1 MTRKNA
7 LGLSYVWPR
16 MQRIR
21 PRVGHDLMRRLNFR
35 VSPRW
40 LATGRPMARS
50 TARTPQPLGS
60 NPPARRDGDTAARKE
75 HGEKEMTKKRT
86 RPTRAAALAAAE
98 VSMEAL
104 FGHASRL
111 IAVTCYETFA
121 DRRRHGR
128 AASAI
133 TQAFQ
138 ERCGILAASV
148 DRPPFFRNPHCRAPP
163 S

>member
-75 HGEKEMTKKRT
+75 HGEKEMTKNALGLLVRLRWLRLKFRWKRFLAT
-86 RPTRAAALAAAE
+86 RRA
-98 VSMEAL
+98 
-104 FGHASRL
+104 
-111 IAVTCYETFA
+111 
-121 DRRRHGR
+121 
-128 AASAI
+128 
-133 TQAFQ
+133 
-138 ERCGILAASV
+138 
-148 DRPPFFRNPHCRAPP
+148 
-163 S
+163 